1 MLQSINKYKIYFYII
16 SFLFISTIINQN
28 FLNTFYKFF
37 LINNIQINT
46 NFSEIN
52 KKISNQ
58 INYLDDQNIFFIN
71 KKNVL
76 KNLKNLNFLEKIEI
90 KKYYPSTILIKASKT
105 EVIGITYLK
114 QKKYYVGLNERFI
127 ISKNLSMNKKLP
139 LIFGSFKISEYIEL
153 LSLLKNQN
161 INTESI
167 LKFYFHKN
175 KRWDLYF
182 ENNII
187 IKLPNKNIEEA
198 IIKYKNLKTF
208 KKEIKPNTTID
219 LRIANRIIIKND

>member
-16 SFLFISTIINQN
+16 SFFFISTIINQN
-28 FLNTFYKFF
+28 FLNTFDKFF

-46 NFSEIN
+46 NFLEIN
-52 KKISNQ
+52 KKVSNQ
-58 INYLDDQNIFFIN
+58 INYLVDQNIFFIN
-71 KKNVL
+71 KKNAL

-90 KKYYPSTILIKASKT
+90 KKNYPSTIFIKASKT

-114 QKKYYVGLNERFI
+114 QNKYYVGMNESFI
-127 ISKNLSMNKKLP
+127 LSKNLSMNKKLP
-139 LIFGSFKISEYIEL
+139 LIFGSFKISDYIEL

-167 LKFYFHKN
+167 LKFYFHKSR
-175 KRWDLYF
+175 RWDLYF

-198 IIKYKNLKTF
+198 IIKYNNLKNLR
-208 KKEIKPNTTID
+208 KKIKPNTIID

>member
-1 MLQSINKYKIYFYII
+1 
-16 SFLFISTIINQN
+16 
-28 FLNTFYKFF
+28 
-37 LINNIQINT
+37 
-46 NFSEIN
+46 
-52 KKISNQ
+52 
-58 INYLDDQNIFFIN
+58 
-71 KKNVL
+71 
-76 KNLKNLNFLEKIEI
+76 
-90 KKYYPSTILIKASKT
+90 
-105 EVIGITYLK
+105 
-114 QKKYYVGLNERFI
+114 
-127 ISKNLSMNKKLP
+127 MNKKLP

>member
-46 NFSEIN
+46 NFLEI
-52 KKISNQ
+52 KQKISNQ
-58 INYLDDQNIFFIN
+58 ISYLVDQNIFFIN
-71 KKNVL
+71 KKNAL

-90 KKYYPSTILIKASKT
+90 KKNYPSTILIKASKT
-105 EVIGITYLK
+105 EVIGITFKAKEILCR
-114 QKKYYVGLNERFI
+114 LNERFI
-127 ISKNLSMNKKLP
+127 LSKNLSINKKLP

-175 KRWDLYF
+175 RRWDLYF

>member
-28 FLNTFYKFF
+28 FLNTFDKFF

-71 KKNVL
+71 KKNAL

-90 KKYYPSTILIKASKT
+90 KKNYPSTIFIKASKT

-114 QKKYYVGLNERFI
+114 QNKYYVGMNESFI
-127 ISKNLSMNKKLP
+127 LSKNLSMNKKLP
-139 LIFGSFKISEYIEL
+139 LIFGSFKISDYIEL

-167 LKFYFHKN
+167 LKFYFHKSR
-175 KRWDLYF
+175 RWDLYF

-198 IIKYKNLKTF
+198 IIKYNNLKNLR
-208 KKEIKPNTTID
+208 KKIKPNTIID